1 MKKAGAKLTIFLT
14 TLMLAILMAVPV
26 LAETRESTNV
36 LYFDKYLKKYGFDNY
51 TDDVQSAA
59 DVKDLKSSNTD
70 VLTVS
75 VRNTSKELD
84 DVMADYSKVLISL
97 RFKKAGTA
105 VLSYNYK
112 DADGKTI
119 EVKET
124 FKVKKWVNPV
134 KSLKIGSKEYK
145 TKFKKDSGATI
156 KKKLINNKKIKIK
169 LKKGYKLEQIWT
181 YTNKG
186 ATKTHKN
193 GFKMKF
199 KKGYMVEFMFKKG
212 NELYSLFLTVK

>member
-36 LYFDKYLKKYGFDNY
+36 LYLDKYLKKYGFDNY
-51 TDDVQSAA
+51 ADDIQSAA

-84 DVMADYSKVLISL
+84 AEMADFSKVLISL

-112 DADGKTI
+112 DLNGNTVN
-119 EVKET
+119 VKDT

-145 TKFKKDSGATI
+145 NKFKKDSTATI
-156 KKKLINNKKIKIK
+156 KKKLIRNKKIKIK
-169 LKKGYKLEQIWT
+169 LKKGYKLAQIWT
-181 YTNKG
+181 YTSKG
-186 ATKTHKN
+186 KAKTHKN

-199 KKGYMVEFMFKKG
+199 NKEDRLEIMVKKGGEFY
-212 NELYSLFLTVK
+212 LLTFVVK